1 MIDLGESCRRA
12 TASGLARWAAMG
24 VVVFG
29 AAVSLWLNF
38 PGHMSYDSV
47 VQLAEGRDGA
57 YGLSG
62 HPPVMSWLLGV
73 SDALVPGSAVFVV
86 LDTGLIAGA
95 LVSFIMLGR
104 RVSWLVVIPCAAVV
118 TFPQLLIYPAIVWK
132 DVLFAA
138 AATAGFACL
147 AQAAVHWRGPVL
159 RYGLIGT
166 GLTLV
171 TLAAMARQNGVV
183 ILPFA
188 AAAIAWISARSRSGP
203 KAWRGLTHGLGF
215 LGACAA
221 IMLGGSAALT
231 PPKVAPAAAVRGQ
244 FGNLQTY
251 DMVHALVLNP
261 GAELR
266 VLHRRAPWFE
276 RLLRHDG
283 VAAFSPI
290 RIDSLQPLMEQAGVH
305 PDSTDLIAA
314 QWNDLFLRDPWLYL
328 RVRLDAF
335 SWVLLTPSVEDC
347 VLIYTGVD
355 GPSHEMSDVGLTPR
369 QSVTDVA
376 LANYAVAFAPT
387 PVYSHAAYGVL
398 AVVLLFG
405 LLRRRMA
412 SDIVVAA
419 MLCAALAFAGA
430 FLLISIAC
438 DYRYLY
444 DLDVATIAA
453 SLYVA
458 ATWKDGAELYP
469 RPWRRAA
476 AKRSG
481 LYSEPA

>member
-1 MIDLGESCRRA
+1 MMIELGESSRKA
-12 TASGLARWAAMG
+12 TEGGFARWAAVG
-24 VVVFG
+24 LVVLG

-47 VQLAEGRDGA
+47 VQLAEGRDGD

-62 HPPVMSWLLGV
+62 HPPVMSWLLGAT
-73 SDALVPGSAVFVV
+73 DALVPGSAVFVI
-86 LDTGLIAGA
+86 LDTALITGA
-95 LVSFIMLGR
+95 LVSFILLGR

-147 AQAAVHWRGPVL
+147 ALAAAHWRGAML
-159 RYGLIGT
+159 RYGLVAA
-166 GLTLV
+166 GLALV
-171 TLAAMARQNGVV
+171 TLAAMARQNGMV

-188 AAAIAWISARSRSGP
+188 AAAVAWISARSPDRP
-203 KAWRGLTHGLGF
+203 KAWRGLAHGLGF

-221 IMLGGSAALT
+221 IMVGGSAALT
-231 PPKVAPAAAVRGQ
+231 PPNVAPAAAVRGQ

-251 DMVHALVLNP
+251 DMVHALVLDP
-261 GAELR
+261 GAQLR

-276 RLLRHDG
+276 RLLKHDG

-355 GPSHEMSDVGLTPR
+355 GPSDEMSDVGMTPR
-369 QSVTDVA
+369 QSVRDDA
-376 LANYAVAFAPT
+376 LADYALAFAPT
-387 PVYSHAAYGVL
+387 PVYSHAAYGAL
-398 AVVLLFG
+398 AVVVLFG
-405 LLRRRMA
+405 LLRRRLA

-419 MLCAALAFAGA
+419 MLGAALAFVAA

-444 DLDVATIAA
+444 DLDLATIAA
-453 SLYVA
+453 ALYVA
-458 ATWKDGAELYP
+458 ATWRDGDGLYP
-469 RPWRRAA
+469 CPWRRDA

-481 LYSEPA
+481 L

>member
-1 MIDLGESCRRA
+1 MIELGESNRTTA
-12 TASGLARWAAMG
+12 TGGFARWAAMG
-24 VVVFG
+24 VVVLG

-47 VQLAEGRDGA
+47 VQMAEGRDGA

-73 SDALVPGSAVFVV
+73 SDALVPGSAVFVI
-86 LDTGLIAGA
+86 LDTALIAGA

-104 RVSWLVVIPCAAVV
+104 RVSWLVVIPCTAVV

-147 AQAAVHWRGPVL
+147 AQAAAHWRGPVL
-159 RYGLIGT
+159 RYGLIGA
-166 GLTLV
+166 GLALV

-188 AAAIAWISARSRSGP
+188 AAAIAWISARSPDGP
-203 KAWRGLTHGLGF
+203 KVWRGLAHGFGF
-215 LGACAA
+215 LGTCVV
-221 IMLGGSAALT
+221 IMLGGSAGLT
-231 PPKVAPAAAVRGQ
+231 PPKIAPAAAVRGQ

-251 DMVHALVLNP
+251 DMVHALVLDP
-261 GAELR
+261 GAQLR

-276 RLLRHDG
+276 RLLRQDG

-305 PDSTDLIAA
+305 PDSTELIAA

-335 SWVLLTPSVEDC
+335 SWVLLTPSVEEC

-355 GPSHEMSDVGLTPR
+355 GPSDEMSDVGLTPR
-369 QSVTDVA
+369 QTVTDVA
-376 LANYAVAFAPT
+376 LADYAVGFAPT

-398 AVVLLFG
+398 AVVLLLG
-405 LLRRRMA
+405 LLRRRTA

-419 MLCAALAFAGA
+419 MLGGALAFAGA

-453 SLYVA
+453 ALYVA
-458 ATWKDGAELYP
+458 ATWRDDAGLYP

-476 AKRSG
+476 AKRNG
-481 LYSEPA
+481 L